1 MLIYTGT
8 EKYLDDHFFE
18 QDEEGEWSRGVGMGW
33 AHRVDKKTKEIK
45 FVDEE
50 HAAYRDNYS
59 KIGGL
64 KQLVKDLID
73 AGFVEEK

>member
-1 MLIYTGT
+1 MLVYIGT
-8 EKYLDDHFFE
+8 DSFLDYNFFQKNEK
-18 QDEEGEWSRGVGMGW
+18 GEWVRGAGMGW
-33 AHRVDKKTKEIK
+33 AHKIDKKTKEIK

-50 HAAYRDNYS
+50 HAACRDNYS

-64 KQLVKDLID
+64 KKLVEDLID